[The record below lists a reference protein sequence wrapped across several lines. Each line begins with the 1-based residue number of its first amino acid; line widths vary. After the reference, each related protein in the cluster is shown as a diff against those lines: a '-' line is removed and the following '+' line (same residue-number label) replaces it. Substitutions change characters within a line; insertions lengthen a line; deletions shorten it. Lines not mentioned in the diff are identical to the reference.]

1 MMLVVLAIYVSGGR
15 LLMGALS
22 DFQDEI
28 ELALSQRIPGEV
40 SVAGVVGGMEGFS
53 PTVSFSRFSIRVDG
67 DEEGWIRL
75 NAARIR
81 LDPWQ
86 SLMSRALRFD
96 ELTLTE
102 PTITWRFGR
111 QPASWRL
118 PDNVRDLLNTFDSVQ
133 IRNATLISE
142 IAEGDTTRSLAP
154 LQVQLDMVRER
165 SRRTVNVS
173 VEAPEGQLLTAQG
186 SGTGDPSPI

>member
-133 IRNATLISE
+133 IRNATLINE

>member
-142 IAEGDTTRSLAP
+142 IAEGDTTRLSSAFAGATRHGERTAA
-154 LQVQLDMVRER
+154 VVR
-165 SRRTVNVS
+165 
-173 VEAPEGQLLTAQG
+173 
-186 SGTGDPSPI
+186 